1 MGKSAAQSRCQQAF
15 DYFSAMATEEE
26 LAILKAKPHDMDACL
41 EVVMLIEK
49 NLVKLLIQAYM
60 GKFESAPKMHPHYE
74 LRPRQVSSHQLRG
87 LPCQQDGHRPLQA
100 SPFTPLTL
108 PTKPNP
114 NLNLALTPTQPP
126 LGRPSSAFAPL
137 APTAARRLA

>member
-1 MGKSAAQSRCQQAF
+1 MQAF

-60 GKFESAPKMHPHYE
+60 GKFESAPKILTANYDPAKSLLINSVDSHVSKTGIA
-74 LRPRQVSSHQLRG
+74 LSRP
-87 LPCQQDGHRPLQA
+87 
-100 SPFTPLTL
+100 
-108 PTKPNP
+108 
-114 NLNLALTPTQPP
+114 
-126 LGRPSSAFAPL
+126 APL
-137 APTAARRLA
+137 PL